1 MWVGMDLRGFTRD
14 LAVGCGLWAVGC
26 GLYLRPGI
34 WDIGI
39 GDMGIWDMGDG
50 IWEMERVRWEMG
62 KERKRWEM
70 GRCEAKNM
78 QNGNQKG

>member
-1 MWVGMDLRGFTRD
+1 MKLHLQFISQILPKGGGGGSLRGKIKGR
-14 LAVGCGLWAVGC
+14 GN
-26 GLYLRPGI
+26 R
-34 WDIGI
+34 
-39 GDMGIWDMGDG
+39 GDG
-50 IWEMERVRWEMG
+50 IWEMERERWEMG